1 VKQRDQVAMTDEQA
15 GAFLAGGRKV
25 QLATNGHDGFP
36 HLVTMY
42 YVLTRGQITFW
53 TYRKSQKALNLE
65 RDPRISCLVE
75 DGEEY
80 FDLRGVLVQGV
91 VARIEDP
98 GEIMRIGRLIT
109 GVVGGSAAGDTAA
122 SDAAG
127 SDTAGSERDVMTD
140 YVEHAA
146 RKRWA
151 YRVQP
156 EQIISWDHSKLA
168 GG

>member
-1 VKQRDQVAMTDEQA
+1 VKQRDRVAMTTQEAAD
-15 GAFLAGGRKV
+15 FLAAGRKV
-25 QLATNGHDGFP
+25 QLATNGQDGFP

-42 YVLTRGQITFW
+42 YVMTGGQITFW
-53 TYRKSQKALNLE
+53 TYRRSQKALNLD
-65 RDPRISCLVE
+65 RDSRISCLVE

-91 VARIEDP
+91 ARRIEDP
-98 GEIMRIGRLIT
+98 QEVAAIGRQIT
-109 GVVGGSAAGDTAA
+109 AVVGSSMAGAGAAGPGA
-122 SDAAG
+122 DAL
-127 SDTAGSERDVMTD
+127 TQ

-151 YRVQP
+151 YRVEP
-156 EQIISWDHSKLA
+156 DRVISWDHSKLI

>member
-1 VKQRDQVAMTDEQA
+1 VKQRDRVAMTAQEAADY
-15 GAFLAGGRKV
+15 LAAERKV
-25 QLATNGHDGFP
+25 QLATNGQDGFP

-42 YVLTRGQITFW
+42 YVMTGGQITFW
-53 TYRKSQKALNLE
+53 TYRRSQKALNLE

-91 VARIEDP
+91 VRRIEDP
-98 GEIMRIGRLIT
+98 DEIAVIGRQIT
-109 GVVGGSAAGDTAA
+109 AVVGTAMAGAGA
-122 SDAAG
+122 DAL
-127 SDTAGSERDVMTD
+127 TQ

-146 RKRWA
+146 RKRWG
-151 YRVQP
+151 YRVEP
-156 EQIISWDHSKLA
+156 GRVISWDHSKLI

>member
-1 VKQRDQVAMTDEQA
+1 VKQRDQVEMTAEQA
-15 GAFLAGGRKV
+15 AVFLMAGRKV

-42 YVLTRGQITFW
+42 YVMTGGQITFW
-53 TYRKSQKALNLE
+53 TYRRSQKALNLE

-91 VARIEDP
+91 ARRIEDP
-98 GEIMRIGRLIT
+98 EAIAGIGRQIT
-109 GVVGGSAAGDTAA
+109 AVVGGALAGAGA
-122 SDAAG
+122 DAL
-127 SDTAGSERDVMTD
+127 TQ
-140 YVEHAA
+140 YIEHAA

-151 YRVQP
+151 YRVEP
-156 EQIISWDHSKLA
+156 GRVISWDHTKLA
-168 GG
+168 S